1 MSLSSGYVV
10 EIVVK
15 GSVPESAVVLSLSGT
30 NVRVMLV
37 NGKETNIPE
46 KKILY
51 SSTRSLISVSDKD
64 NCKQNLININN
75 TRKNIADKIDLAE
88 IRELLSED
96 PKFYELSEIAEFLY
110 DLNDFDS
117 IAALLR
123 KLCEDKLYFKNK
135 NNTFQPVSEEVLKQT
150 LEQLKKKELQEKEE
164 SVLVDSLKNL
174 INNNVLD
181 DNLKPYLQDLKD
193 FTAIGEE
200 ANISKKFS
208 NALNK
213 ASINN
218 NRKVFMSLVKA
229 GILKED
235 ENLDL
240 IKFRTPVAFSD
251 ELEKEAESICN
262 IDIKALNRTDL
273 TNLKTWAIDSPG
285 SKDRDDAFS
294 FEKTDDGYT
303 LWVHIADPSEIIKP
317 DSLLDKEA
325 ARRGSSIYMPDLRI
339 NMFPGIISEEF
350 LSLDEGKERLAL
362 SFKLDFSSEFELK
375 NIVIKKSI
383 IKLDKA
389 TEYPL
394 ANDMLKTDEWLNSA
408 YLFSQKLQAK
418 RVENGAV
425 IIPRQPELDIKVIDD
440 NIVIEQ
446 ENRDELTAGMIAE
459 FMIWVNHAAA
469 LWFHENSIPGLF
481 RIQEGDSDF
490 VVPECEGFN
499 PVVLWNTLKI
509 MRKTTVGADFG
520 KHYSL
525 GVIGYTQI
533 SSPLRRYSDL
543 LLHRQIKAFLDQQP
557 FMSQEELNRRVMIS
571 DIAVDHAEDT
581 MKDRERYYILK
592 YLKQQQK
599 SSEVVFDGVVVDS
612 GLTEVNF
619 YVDFLCSFR
628 HCRKPNFD
636 VAPGMKIKVKVNQID
651 LFDSIIR
658 FDIRKS

>member
-1 MSLSSGYVV
+1 MSLSSGYIV
-10 EIVVK
+10 EFIAK
-15 GSVPESAVVLSLSGT
+15 GSVPESAVVLSTSGT
-30 NVRVMLV
+30 NVRLMLV

-51 SSTRSLISVSDKD
+51 SSNRSLISVSDKES
-64 NCKQNLININN
+64 CKQNLININN
-75 TRKNIADKIDLAE
+75 TRKEIADKIDLAE
-88 IRELLSED
+88 IRELLFED
-96 PKFYELSEIAEFLY
+96 PKFYELNEIAEFLY
-110 DLNDFDS
+110 DSNDFDS

-135 NNTFQPVSEEVLKQT
+135 NNTFQPVSEEVLKQA

-164 SVLVDSLKNL
+164 SVLVEALKNL
-174 INNNVLD
+174 LNNAVLD
-181 DNLKPYLQDLKD
+181 DCLKPYLQDLKD
-193 FTAIGEE
+193 FVAIGEE

-218 NRKVFMSLVKA
+218 NRKIFQSLIKA
-229 GILKED
+229 EIMKED

-240 IKFRTPVAFSD
+240 IKFRTPVGFS
-251 ELEKEAESICN
+251 EEQKKEAEKSCN
-262 IDIKALNRTDL
+262 IDIKALNRIDL
-273 TNLKTWAIDSPG
+273 TYLKTWAIDSPG

-294 FEKTDDGYT
+294 FEKTDSGYT
-303 LWVHIADPSEIIKP
+303 LWVHIADPSEIVKP
-317 DSLLDKEA
+317 DSMLDKEA
-325 ARRGSSIYMPDLRI
+325 ARRGSSIYMPDMRI
-339 NMFPGIISEEF
+339 NMFPEIISEEF

-362 SFKLDFSSEFELK
+362 SFKLDFSNEIELK
-375 NIVIKKSI
+375 SISINKSI
-383 IKLDKA
+383 IKLEKA

-394 ANDMLKTDEWLNSA
+394 ANEMLKSDEWLNSA
-408 YLFSQKLQAK
+408 YLFSEKLKAE
-418 RVENGAV
+418 RVKQGAV
-425 IIPRQPELDIKVIDD
+425 IIPRQPELNVKVVGD
-440 NIVIEQ
+440 NIVIEK

-469 LWFHENSIPGLF
+469 RWFHENSIPALF
-481 RIQEGDSDF
+481 RTQEGDSDF
-490 VVPECEGFN
+490 VVPKCESFD
-499 PVVLWNTLKI
+499 PVAFWNTLKV
-509 MRKTTVGADFG
+509 MRKTVVGPDFG

-557 FMSQEELNRRVMIS
+557 FMTQEEFNGRVMIS

-581 MKDRERYYILK
+581 MRDRERYYILK
-592 YLKQQQK
+592 YIKQQQK
-599 SSEVVFDGVVVDS
+599 SSEVIFDGVVVDS
-612 GLTEVNF
+612 GLSEVNF

-636 VAPGMKIKVKVNQID
+636 VTPGMNVKVKVNQID
-651 LFDSIIR
+651 LFDGIIR

>member
-1 MSLSSGYVV
+1 MSLSSGCIV
-10 EIVVK
+10 EFIAK
-15 GSVPESAVVLSLSGT
+15 GSVPESAVVLSTSGT
-30 NVRVMLV
+30 NVRLMLV

-51 SSTRSLISVSDKD
+51 SSNRSLISVSDKES
-64 NCKQNLININN
+64 CKQNLININN
-75 TRKNIADKIDLAE
+75 TRKEIADKIDLAE
-88 IRELLSED
+88 IRELLFED
-96 PKFYELSEIAEFLY
+96 PKFYELNEIAEFLY
-110 DLNDFDS
+110 DSNDFDS

-135 NNTFQPVSEEVLKQT
+135 NNTFQPVSEEVLKQA

-164 SVLVDSLKNL
+164 SVLVEALKNL
-174 INNNVLD
+174 LNNAVLD
-181 DNLKPYLQDLKD
+181 DCLKPYLQDLKD
-193 FTAIGEE
+193 FVAIGEE

-218 NRKVFMSLVKA
+218 NRKIFQSLIKA
-229 GILKED
+229 EIMKED

-240 IKFRTPVAFSD
+240 IKFRTPVGFS
-251 ELEKEAESICN
+251 EEQKKEAEKSCN
-262 IDIKALNRTDL
+262 IDIKALNRIDL
-273 TNLKTWAIDSPG
+273 TYLKTWAIDSPG

-294 FEKTDDGYT
+294 FEKTDSGYT
-303 LWVHIADPSEIIKP
+303 LWVHIADPSEIVKP
-317 DSLLDKEA
+317 DSMLDKEA
-325 ARRGSSIYMPDLRI
+325 ARRGSSIYMPDMRI
-339 NMFPGIISEEF
+339 NMFPEIISEEF

-362 SFKLDFSSEFELK
+362 SFKLDFSNEIELK
-375 NIVIKKSI
+375 SISINKSI
-383 IKLDKA
+383 IKLEKA

-394 ANDMLKTDEWLNSA
+394 ANEILKSDEWLNSA
-408 YLFSQKLQAK
+408 YLFSEKLKAE
-418 RVENGAV
+418 RVKQGAV
-425 IIPRQPELDIKVIDD
+425 IIPRQPELNVKVVGD
-440 NIVIEQ
+440 NIVIEK

-469 LWFHENSIPGLF
+469 RWFHENSIPALF
-481 RIQEGDSDF
+481 RTQEGDSDF
-490 VVPECEGFN
+490 VVPKCESFD
-499 PVVLWNTLKI
+499 PVAFWNTLKV
-509 MRKTTVGADFG
+509 MRKTVVGPDFG

-557 FMSQEELNRRVMIS
+557 FMTQEELNGRVMIS

-581 MKDRERYYILK
+581 MRDRERYYILK
-592 YLKQQQK
+592 YIKQQQK
-599 SSEVVFDGVVVDS
+599 SSEVIFDGVVVDS
-612 GLTEVNF
+612 GLSEVNF

-636 VAPGMKIKVKVNQID
+636 VTPGMNVKVKVNQID
-651 LFDSIIR
+651 LFDGIIR